1 MGGAWLDSICGNSP
15 FLRNRYPRMR
25 NGKPVEGFVADRA
38 RYDLMCACHEMGH
51 WEPTNIRSVGAWLG
65 AEGDLILH
73 RGDHL
78 FINGQVRPLGR
89 VGEFV
94 YIPGPP
100 LPALPKVTKKMR
112 PAEELLDRLETF
124 GLARGSF
131 DARMLLGAVSD
142 RSRASPRAEL
152 FWGIWRSGSGRR
164 SRSNCRYPARRGY
177 KPAVVEGYFAD
188 AMPDDNEEGTRKAC
202 RRPFCSER
210 S

>member
-1 MGGAWLDSICGNSP
+1 M
-15 FLRNRYPRMR
+15 
-25 NGKPVEGFVADRA
+25 
-38 RYDLMCACHEMGH
+38 
-51 WEPTNIRSVGAWLG
+51 
-65 AEGDLILH
+65 
-73 RGDHL
+73 
-78 FINGQVRPLGR
+78 RPLGR